1 MERGDNMNL
10 QLVRLS
16 DKYRTQLIDMMD
28 EWIRAG
34 EKIIPYAIRKNDYRD
49 FDRYLAGLYQAEE
62 GDMPDVTYFCLDV
75 DRDIFVGAVNICP
88 IWNDGLLKSGGNIGD
103 GVRPSERRRGVA
115 TQMISLALEQCR
127 ELGIAKVLMICARD
141 NIGSA
146 KSIRN
151 NGGILEK
158 EMEMDGEIV
167 QKYWIDVRKLHHR

>member
-1 MERGDNMNL
+1 MNL

-62 GDMPDVTYFCLDV
+62 GDMPDITYFCLDV

-88 IWNDGLLKSGGNIGD
+88 IWNDGLLASGGNIGD
-103 GVRPSERRRGVA
+103 GVRPSERRRGIA

-127 ELGIAKVLMICARD
+127 ELGIAKVFMICARD

-146 KSIRN
+146 QSIRN